1 VSPRARYVVRRLL
14 LAIPVIVAM
23 SIFVF
28 LMIHLVPGDP
38 VQTMLGFRATPENV
52 STVRAQLGLDRPLLA
67 QYLTWAGGSCTG
79 TSGRTS
85 SATRRSR
92 RLLAQRCPSRSS

>member
-1 VSPRARYVVRRLL
+1 MSPRARYVVRRLL

-52 STVRAQLGLDRPLLA
+52 STVRAQLGLDRPLREQYVRYLKDLA
-67 QYLTWAGGSCTG
+67 HGDFGQSFAY
-79 TSGRTS
+79 RTDV
-85 SATRRSR
+85 RSR
-92 RLLAQRCPSRSS
+92 STTFS